1 MMSLEQIA
9 QKEKSHVVH
18 HHRNSNHSV
27 VAWIPRFEHKPKF
40 PENRRMDPHSGCS
53 CRHTHHSKSVRDH
66 LASHKEQ
73 HSRNEVSVI
82 NRSLAGGFMTLI
94 VVVIT
99 FAFSLSV
106 DLTPARAGTILAA
119 DLCGQGSAPDYG
131 FTYDLQQ
138 IHWTVDW
145 QSHVSENTVTEVD
158 VILDQL
164 NSDSIAQ
171 TMILIQ
177 SEEQVGNR
185 VNCAVHFL
193 RYMRLGLPD
202 GERKDNG
209 FVFLIVVESNSIDV
223 HYGVGLGLPALTASE
238 LTSLNRIAED
248 TYQTTKSLD
257 QALLTLIQEF
267 DKVARSNYSPLI
279 SPTPTQETISLP
291 TLPSG
296 PLGILSI
303 CGLLCIGVLFLL
315 FLIWM
320 LPKLARSGINFN
332 PYGSGS
338 RGSGFPLGGGRSSS
352 RSRGGSGSGRSGRGN

>member
-1 MMSLEQIA
+1 
-9 QKEKSHVVH
+9 
-18 HHRNSNHSV
+18 
-27 VAWIPRFEHKPKF
+27 
-40 PENRRMDPHSGCS
+40 
-53 CRHTHHSKSVRDH
+53 
-66 LASHKEQ
+66 
-73 HSRNEVSVI
+73 VI
-82 NRSLAGGFMTLI
+82 SRSLARGYITLI

-99 FAFSLSV
+99 FVFSLSV
-106 DLTPARAGTILAA
+106 YLTPARAGTIFAA
-119 DLCGQGSAPDYG
+119 DLCGQGSAPEYG

-138 IHWTVDW
+138 LHWTVDW
-145 QSHVSENTVTEVD
+145 KRHVSENTVAEVD
-158 VILDQL
+158 VILDRL
-164 NSDSIAQ
+164 NGDSIAQ
-171 TMILIQ
+171 TMILFQ

-209 FVFLIVVESNSIDV
+209 FVFLIVVEPNNIDV

-238 LTSLNRIAED
+238 LTSLNRVAED

-257 QALLTLIQEF
+257 QALLTLIEEF

-279 SPTPTQETISLP
+279 APTPAQETNSLP

-303 CGLLCIGVLFLL
+303 CGLLCICVLVLL
-315 FLIWM
+315 FLMWT

-332 PYGSGS
+332 PYGSSS
-338 RGSGFPLGGGRSSS
+338 RGSGFPLGGGRSSP
-352 RSRGGSGSGRSGRGN
+352 RSRGGSGSGRAGRGN

>member
-1 MMSLEQIA
+1 M
-9 QKEKSHVVH
+9 
-18 HHRNSNHSV
+18 
-27 VAWIPRFEHKPKF
+27 
-40 PENRRMDPHSGCS
+40 
-53 CRHTHHSKSVRDH
+53 
-66 LASHKEQ
+66 
-73 HSRNEVSVI
+73 I
-82 NRSLAGGFMTLI
+82 NRSQAQRYMILI
-94 VVVIT
+94 VGVIAFT
-99 FAFSLSV
+99 FSLSAY
-106 DLTPARAGTILAA
+106 LTPAKAGIILAA

-138 IHWTVDW
+138 VHWTVDW
-145 QSHVSENTVTEVD
+145 QSFVSENAVTEVD
-158 VILDQL
+158 VILDRL

-177 SEEQVGNR
+177 PEEQVGNR

-209 FVFLIVVESNSIDV
+209 FVFLIVVEPNSIDV

-248 TYQTTKSLD
+248 TYQSTKSLD
-257 QALLTLIQEF
+257 LALLTLIQEF
-267 DKVARSNYSPLI
+267 DTVARSNYSPLT
-279 SPTPTQETISLP
+279 SPTPAQEITYLP

-315 FLIWM
+315 FLIWL

-332 PYGSGS
+332 QYGS
-338 RGSGFPLGGGRSSS
+338 RGSGFPLGGGRSSP
-352 RSRGGSGSGRSGRGN
+352 RSRGGSGSSRSGRGN